1 MTVQAGRLMR
11 TSSWYGLRGV
21 RLGEASNPGPLSKRR
36 RVLRS
41 RALQQSW
48 AGESSDEET
57 LRVTQLDSP
66 VRFDGGAKAHA
77 GGP

>member
-1 MTVQAGRLMR
+1 MR
-11 TSSWYGLRGV
+11 TSSRYGLRGV

-77 GGP
+77 GRP